1 MHGRLTLSGLNIIA
15 SKDKSDFSEVSLT
28 SAVEE
33 AEGDDVFEQWPSS
46 PTHGSHPGLPT
57 THSVLEE
64 PPQRTL
70 AAADPGM
77 SILQDSVLGLR
88 PSGKLDT

>member
-1 MHGRLTLSGLNIIA
+1 MEG
-15 SKDKSDFSEVSLT
+15 
-28 SAVEE
+28 
-33 AEGDDVFEQWPSS
+33 AEGDDVFEQWLSS
-46 PTHGSHPGLPT
+46 PTHGSDRALPT

-64 PPQRTL
+64 PPQRT
-70 AAADPGM
+70 DPGM